1 MKQKYELSKVSLFT
15 NRLNTMCIEM
25 EIEDFYEWQKGAL
38 IQQVLPYLSPSERE
52 FLMTGSTDDE
62 WDEIFKERE

>member
-15 NRLNTMCIEM
+15 NRLNTVIIEM
-25 EIEDFYEWQKGAL
+25 EIEDFYKWQKGAL
-38 IQQVLPYLSPSERE
+38 IQEVLPYLSPSERE

>member
-15 NRLNTMCIEM
+15 NRLNTMCIEL

-38 IQQVLPYLSPSERE
+38 IQEALPYLTPSERE
-52 FLMTGSTDDE
+52 FLMTGCTDNE
-62 WDEIFKERE
+62 WDEIFRERD